1 VEFIVIDLLFI
12 FFISVHFCFMFL
24 WFFFFIFCVV
34 VVAVVNVH
42 GLLLRV
48 QKNPRMAENF
58 DPIFTRAKVELTPPD
73 RNAIMILKHMNPAEF
88 AEFDWVNPHYEPIVD
103 PPLSIEQLSIT
114 SSLRQQG
121 TSSARHPTSTSTST
135 LPITKEVKAAIKA
148 YSLDKSKK

>member
-1 VEFIVIDLLFI
+1 
-12 FFISVHFCFMFL
+12 MFL
-24 WFFFFIFCVV
+24 WCSVFILFVV
-34 VVAVVNVH
+34 VVDVH
-42 GLLLRV
+42 RRRV

-114 SSLRQQG
+114 SRQQG
-121 TSSARHPTSTSTST
+121 TSPARHTTSGSTST

>member
-1 VEFIVIDLLFI
+1 MEFIVIDLLFI
-12 FFISVHFCFMFL
+12 FHFGTFL
-24 WFFFFIFCVV
+24 FYVSLVFFFIFCVV

-42 GLLLRV
+42 GLLRV